1 MKENKNITLRQFRFW
16 SVLIFLQQTVILLIL
31 LFIFKKQFKEG
42 LDAVRDKIAFLLK
55 PFAEFCFNLVKPV
68 SSGQAI
74 LIYILVLVA
83 VAIWVLTLRQEK
95 PKKEDWPGKKLFL
108 HDLRLWAVI
117 ILVLQI
123 GFYVIFR

>member
-16 SVLIFLQQTVILLIL
+16 SVLIFLQQTVILFIL
-31 LFIFKKQFKEG
+31 LFIFKKQLKEG
-42 LDAVRDKIAFLLK
+42 LDAVRDKIASSLK
-55 PFAEFCFNLVKPV
+55 PFADMCFKLVNAV

-83 VAIWVLTLRQEK
+83 VAVWVLTLKQEK
-95 PKKEDWPGKKLFL
+95 PKKEDWPGKMLLL
-108 HDLRLWAVI
+108 HDLRLWAVL

>member
-1 MKENKNITLRQFRFW
+1 MIEAINNLRNA
-16 SVLIFLQQTVILLIL
+16 LIS
-31 LFIFKKQFKEG
+31 LF
-42 LDAVRDKIAFLLK
+42 K

-68 SSGQAI
+68 SSDQAI

-83 VAIWVLTLRQEK
+83 VAVWVLTLKQEK
-95 PKKEDWPGKKLFL
+95 QKKEDWPGKKLVF
-108 HDLRLWAVI
+108 HDLRLWAVL